1 LKYKLIKYIG
11 YYDAIEN
18 FKEKRNSCLAA
29 TNKMDYICKVLN
41 KNGYKVLIVSPSRT
55 TTKNFYKG
63 KIIKISNYIEL
74 KLFPTFPWGNKIQ
87 KAFSLLVGDFM
98 LFWYLITKIKR
109 SETILFYHS
118 LGLRSIIRIAKRLK
132 GFKVILEVEEI
143 YQDVVSCS
151 KRIKKNEYKT
161 FAIADKYIFST
172 ELLNEKIN
180 IANKPYTI
188 IYGTYQ
194 VEEDRKVRFND
205 DKIHVVYA
213 GTFDPRKGG
222 AIAAAAAAEYLP
234 KNYHVHII
242 GFGSKEEV
250 ENIQKV
256 VEEINKKTEATVTYD
271 GLLKG
276 EEYIQ
281 FLQKCDIGLSTQIP
295 DAAYNETSFPS
306 KILSYMANG
315 LRVVTVRI
323 KAIELSAI
331 GNKVYYYDEQ
341 TPKAIAEA
349 IMSIDL
355 NEPYNSRQLIKK
367 LDEEFTK
374 DINKLLRC

>member
-109 SETILFYHS
+109 SETILVYHS